1 MSQKANVKVR
11 TRDHGF
17 DDYMDVY
24 KKVRNVEKF
33 QKIILSQPNQSIC
46 IARLDTLARRH
57 GMKMF
62 ESGGFVL
69 KFPHIFEIFEHPVQR
84 LLWCRLTSAA
94 LQQIEEEKA
103 ALEAQKEEAVTR
115 LRKLLM
121 MAAGGRVRLEHVQH
135 MSQELGMPE
144 DFESSIILKNPRY
157 FRLTGEDTKY
167 AKTKYLEIDERD
179 PQLSL
184 CAIEKLREQDYRERG
199 KSEENIR
206 FSFIVNFPPG
216 FKISKAYRIF
226 VFKWQRLPYW
236 SPYEDISRHDLRSL
250 EAHRRLEKRVV
261 ATIHEFLNLT
271 VEKKIT
277 LEKIAHLRHS
287 FYLPNKLKNFL
298 LQYQGIFYISTRGNK
313 GKLHTIFLREAYK
326 KGELIEPNR
335 LYLARRKLVNL
346 IMLSPRKA
354 TYDESLVHYMKDKD
368 DEQVTREYLE
378 RSVRLDANVSSEKIA
393 NLSQKTS
400 ERPGQVSL
408 GHGANAFEDTQ
419 FIGRFKGDNAF
430 EDTQSIGRLKGD
442 NAFKDTQSIGRSKGD
457 IDMQFSNGSREN
469 IEEIM
474 ARRNQ

>member
-1 MSQKANVKVR
+1 M
-11 TRDHGF
+11 
-17 DDYMDVY
+17 
-24 KKVRNVEKF
+24 
-33 QKIILSQPNQSIC
+33 
-46 IARLDTLARRH
+46 
-57 GMKMF
+57 
-62 ESGGFVL
+62 
-69 KFPHIFEIFEHPVQR
+69 
-84 LLWCRLTSAA
+84 
-94 LQQIEEEKA
+94 
-103 ALEAQKEEAVTR
+103 
-115 LRKLLM
+115 
-121 MAAGGRVRLEHVQH
+121 
-135 MSQELGMPE
+135 
-144 DFESSIILKNPRY
+144 
-157 FRLTGEDTKY
+157 
-167 AKTKYLEIDERD
+167 
-179 PQLSL
+179 
-184 CAIEKLREQDYRERG
+184 
-199 KSEENIR
+199 
-206 FSFIVNFPPG
+206 
-216 FKISKAYRIF
+216 
-226 VFKWQRLPYW
+226 PYW

-378 RSVRLDANVSSEKIA
+378 RSVRLDANLASEKIA

-408 GHGANAFEDTQ
+408 GHGANAFEDSQ
-419 FIGRFKGDNAF
+419 SIGRFKGDNAF
-430 EDTQSIGRLKGD
+430 EDTQSIGRS
-442 NAFKDTQSIGRSKGD
+442 TGD

>member
-11 TRDHGF
+11 TIDHGF
-17 DDYMDVY
+17 DDYMEVC
-24 KKVRNVEKF
+24 KKVRKVEKF
-33 QKIILSQPNQSIC
+33 QKIILSEPNQSIC
-46 IARLDTLARRH
+46 IARLDTLGRRH

-84 LLWCRLTSAA
+84 LLWCRLTPAA

-103 ALEAQKEEAVTR
+103 AMAAQKVEAVTR

-121 MAAGGRVRLEHVQH
+121 MAGGGRVRLEHIQH
-135 MSQELGMPE
+135 MSQELALPD
-144 DFESSIILKNPRY
+144 DFESSIIRKNPSY
-157 FRLTGEDTKY
+157 FRLTGEDTNY
-167 AKTKYLEIDERD
+167 AKTKYVEIVERD
-179 PQLSL
+179 PQLSV

-199 KSEENIR
+199 KSEENTR

-216 FKISKAYRIF
+216 FRINKAYRIF

-277 LEKIAHLRHS
+277 LEKIAHFRHS

-298 LQYQGIFYISTRGNK
+298 LQYQGIFYISTRGNQ

-326 KGELIEPNR
+326 KGELLEPNP
-335 LYLARRKLVNL
+335 LYLARRKLVKL
-346 IMLSPRKA
+346 IRLSPKEA

-368 DEQVTREYLE
+368 DEQLTREYFE
-378 RSVRLDANVSSEKIA
+378 RSVRLDANVSSEKIN
-393 NLSQKTS
+393 NLSQNAS
-400 ERPGQVSL
+400 EGPVQVSL
-408 GHGANAFEDTQ
+408 GQGGNAFEDTRSIVRSRGANAFEDS
-419 FIGRFKGDNAF
+419 R
-430 EDTQSIGRLKGD
+430 
-442 NAFKDTQSIGRSKGD
+442 SIGRSRGD
-457 IDMQFSNGSREN
+457 TDMQSCNGSREN
-469 IEEIM
+469 IEENM
-474 ARRNQ
+474 TRRSK